1 MLFNTFLGLKLKRI
15 LTQLTIFIAV
25 IAIFFLII
33 QTKNDKKDNKIANP
47 EIIYEKNKRKYKY
60 F

>member
-47 EIIYEKNKRKYKY
+47 EIIYEKNN
-60 F
+60 